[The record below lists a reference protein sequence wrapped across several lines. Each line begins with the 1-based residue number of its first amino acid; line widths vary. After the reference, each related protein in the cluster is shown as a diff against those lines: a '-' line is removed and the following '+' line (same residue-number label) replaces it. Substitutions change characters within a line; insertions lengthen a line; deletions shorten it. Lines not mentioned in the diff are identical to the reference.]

1 MPVRTTTAG
10 PRTAGGGSSYHGV
23 GFDLDSPLEVGP
35 VLQSAAQALSAGTPL
50 FAKANLEDAASGQD
64 AILDIE
70 YSADNGASWSSIF
83 PAGNGNKLVMPA
95 GSKAV
100 ITVTSFSI
108 SSVALNTKFRPR
120 VIQIGSNNPG
130 GYGSIDFVWS

>member
-10 PRTAGGGSSYHGV
+10 PRTSGGSSYHGV

-50 FAKANLEDAASGQD
+50 FAKANLEDAATGTS
-64 AILDIE
+64 AIMDVE
-70 YSADNGASWSSIF
+70 YSIDDGSSWSSIF
-83 PAGNGNKLVMPA
+83 PAGNGNKLVMPV

-100 ITVTSFSI
+100 VTVTVFAI
-108 SSVALNTKFRPR
+108 SAVALNTKFRPR
-120 VIQIGSNNPG
+120 VIQIGTNNPG